1 MPYVIN
7 QHVYVYQKLDD
18 PIIINL
24 VRLFI
29 SDFTFRFGISDKA
42 LSLHEFPAV
51 VEALDHHVQLLAQHL
66 PDPIVRH
73 LPRDSADH
81 PVGDYP
87 WEQAEML
94 GHVLCC
100 LAG

>member
-1 MPYVIN
+1 METAV
-7 QHVYVYQKLDD
+7 
-18 PIIINL
+18 
-24 VRLFI
+24 FI
-29 SDFTFRFGISDKA
+29 SGFTFRFGISDNA
-42 LSLHEFPAV
+42 LSLQEFPAL
-51 VEALDHHVQLLAQHL
+51 VEALDHHVQLLAQYL

-73 LPRDSADH
+73 MSSDLVDH